1 MATAIRLS
9 RFGKRHNPIY
19 RVVVIDSRKAR
30 DDSFIEQVGFYNPNT
45 KNPEIKFDQEKALK
59 WLMTG
64 AQPSDTVRSLLKQ
77 AGIMELFHEAKAGRS
92 IEGKV
97 ATPKA
102 AKAKKAKLGPKALA
116 KIEAEKAAKA
126 AAEAEAA
133 AAAEAPAE
141 AAEAPAE
148 A

>member
-1 MATAIRLS
+1 M
-9 RFGKRHNPIY
+9 
-19 RVVVIDSRKAR
+19 
-30 DDSFIEQVGFYNPNT
+30 
-45 KNPEIKFDQEKALK
+45 
-59 WLMTG
+59 
-64 AQPSDTVRSLLKQ
+64 
-77 AGIMELFHEAKAGRS
+77 KAGRS

-97 ATPKA
+97 AQPRA
-102 AKAKKAKLGPKALA
+102 FKAKKAKLGPKALA

-141 AAEAPAE
+141 APAE

>member
-30 DDSFIEQVGFYNPNT
+30 DDSFIEQVGFYNPNL
-45 KNPEIKFDQEKALK
+45 KKPEIRFDQEKVMK
-59 WLMTG
+59 WLSCG
-64 AQPSDTVRSLLKQ
+64 AQPSDTVRNLLKQ
-77 AGIMELFHEAKAGRS
+77 VGIMELFHETKAGRS

-102 AKAKKAKLGPKALA
+102 EKAKKAKLGPKAKA
-116 KIEAEKAAKA
+116 KLEAEKAAK
-126 AAEAEAA
+126 EAEAA
-133 AAAEAPAE
+133 APAE
-141 AAEAPAE
+141 AQA
-148 A
+148 